1 MGSSD
6 IQRSNAH
13 GDHEP
18 ICSRRRESALISA
31 FDGARWR
38 GLTSAA
44 TEPRFMES
52 IDIQR
57 FNAHWTH
64 EPGNVQ
70 RPTSNAQRSTKRFV
84 KSWMLNVARWTFGLQ
99 LCPSHDPNP

>member
-1 MGSSD
+1 
-6 IQRSNAH
+6 
-13 GDHEP
+13 
-18 ICSRRRESALISA
+18 
-31 FDGARWR
+31 
-38 GLTSAA
+38 
-44 TEPRFMES
+44 MES

-84 KSWMLNVARWTFGLQ
+84 ESWMLNSINDAFFGTWRHF
-99 LCPSHDPNP
+99 PKTIID